1 MKKRFSRL
9 FMLVTA
15 AILTV
20 SMGMTAFANEK
31 ESPEKETESAE
42 SVDSGQSKGK
52 KYTIP
57 QGVIIGDVDVSGMTS
72 EEALNA
78 VDGYVSEVATK
89 DLSLTYGEE
98 KVTIPVSA
106 LGIEL
111 KDTSIID
118 DAVRIGQKG
127 NLVKRY
133 KELKD
138 VANSGKTFDV
148 PFSCDEAKVTAVV
161 EDYTRDLNQ
170 EAVNATFS
178 REDGEFKIV
187 PEVVGRKILYGETAQ
202 AIKAVL
208 EENFDPD
215 NFTVELKAEEDVP
228 EWTSENIGEISDV
241 LGSYET
247 VLGTGNNRIAN
258 IQNGTNM
265 INGTIVM
272 PGETFSVYEYV
283 EPFNAD
289 NGYYLAGSYL
299 NGRVVD
305 SYGGGICQVSTTL
318 YNAAIRAELEIVERS
333 PHSMTVNYVPLSADA
348 AISGTAKDLKFK
360 NNLDNPIY
368 IEGYTAN
375 GYLYFNIYGKETRPA
390 NRTIEFIS
398 SKDST
403 ISPGADKVTEDPSKP
418 EGYMEVVSSA
428 HIGYVASLYKVV
440 YVDGVEQSR
449 EKFNSSTYGAYP
461 RQVIVG
467 TASSAGGGGT
477 DTPPATDPPATDP
490 PATDPPATD
499 PPATDPPATES
510 PATETPPPVSE

>member
-9 FMLVTA
+9 FMFVTA

-31 ESPEKETESAE
+31 ESPGKETESAE

-78 VDGYVSEVATK
+78 VDGYVSQVATK

-178 REDGEFKIV
+178 REDGEFKII

-272 PGETFSVYEYV
+272 PGETF
-283 EPFNAD
+283 F
-289 NGYYLAGSYL
+289 
-299 NGRVVD
+299 
-305 SYGGGICQVSTTL
+305 
-318 YNAAIRAELEIVERS
+318 
-333 PHSMTVNYVPLSADA
+333 
-348 AISGTAKDLKFK
+348 
-360 NNLDNPIY
+360 
-368 IEGYTAN
+368 
-375 GYLYFNIYGKETRPA
+375 
-390 NRTIEFIS
+390 
-398 SKDST
+398 
-403 ISPGADKVTEDPSKP
+403 
-418 EGYMEVVSSA
+418 
-428 HIGYVASLYKVV
+428 
-440 YVDGVEQSR
+440 
-449 EKFNSSTYGAYP
+449 
-461 RQVIVG
+461 
-467 TASSAGGGGT
+467 
-477 DTPPATDPPATDP
+477 
-490 PATDPPATD
+490 
-499 PPATDPPATES
+499 
-510 PATETPPPVSE
+510 

>member
-1 MKKRFSRL
+1 M
-9 FMLVTA
+9 
-15 AILTV
+15 
-20 SMGMTAFANEK
+20 
-31 ESPEKETESAE
+31 
-42 SVDSGQSKGK
+42 
-52 KYTIP
+52 
-57 QGVIIGDVDVSGMTS
+57 
-72 EEALNA
+72 
-78 VDGYVSEVATK
+78 
-89 DLSLTYGEE
+89 
-98 KVTIPVSA
+98 
-106 LGIEL
+106 
-111 KDTSIID
+111 
-118 DAVRIGQKG
+118 
-127 NLVKRY
+127 
-133 KELKD
+133 
-138 VANSGKTFDV
+138 
-148 PFSCDEAKVTAVV
+148 V

-390 NRTIEFIS
+390 NR
-398 SKDST
+398 
-403 ISPGADKVTEDPSKP
+403 
-418 EGYMEVVSSA
+418 
-428 HIGYVASLYKVV
+428 
-440 YVDGVEQSR
+440 
-449 EKFNSSTYGAYP
+449 
-461 RQVIVG
+461 
-467 TASSAGGGGT
+467 
-477 DTPPATDPPATDP
+477 
-490 PATDPPATD
+490 
-499 PPATDPPATES
+499 
-510 PATETPPPVSE
+510 